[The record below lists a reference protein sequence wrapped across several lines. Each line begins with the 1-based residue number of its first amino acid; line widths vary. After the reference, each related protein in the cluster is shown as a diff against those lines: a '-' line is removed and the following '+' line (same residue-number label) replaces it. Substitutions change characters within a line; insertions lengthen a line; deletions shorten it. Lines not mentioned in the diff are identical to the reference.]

1 MLAEHFGSIDALLN
15 ATTDELTS
23 IEGIGTDTAET
34 ILKHCRVLRF
44 MSS

>member
-23 IEGIGTDTAET
+23 IEGSAQIPQ
-34 ILKHCRVLRF
+34 KP
-44 MSS
+44 S